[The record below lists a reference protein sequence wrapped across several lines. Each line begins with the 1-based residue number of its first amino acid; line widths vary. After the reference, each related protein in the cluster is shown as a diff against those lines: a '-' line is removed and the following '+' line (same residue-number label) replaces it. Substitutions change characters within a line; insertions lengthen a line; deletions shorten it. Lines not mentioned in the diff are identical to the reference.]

1 MKPTMA
7 LQPLVFA
14 LAAVMAMAAQ
24 AGGGNEGDQ
33 HGHKPPPHQITAGA
47 TATAIDAQD
56 SDGNVVNNQGTQNT
70 STIGNSL
77 NGSSGNMAA
86 NTAAGTGNQQDN
98 AAAIASDEA
107 FIFGTANGASS
118 LSTVSQVNNNNYAN
132 NYSTSNL
139 ATIMNSGNGSSGNM
153 GLNSAAGD
161 FNQQKNNMAISS
173 GTNGQSQAIAA
184 STQSSTGLVVEN
196 QGVQTFKKDTL
207 TGTFQGAGAFV
218 ATGVAK
224 TKADDDH
231 GSHGGYGDNNR
242 GGKGKGDSTSTFVAV
257 GAFEL
262 GGVTTQQVLTPTGWT
277 APVTN
282 NASVWFSG
290 NGSSGNIGVN
300 SVAGYGNQQ
309 ANSLSVSSV
318 SH

>member
-7 LQPLVFA
+7 LKPLVFA

-24 AGGGNEGDQ
+24 AGGGNQGGD
-33 HGHKPPPHQITAGA
+33 HGHYPPPPPQIVAGA
-47 TATAIDAQD
+47 SASAIDAQNSD
-56 SDGNVVNNQGTQNT
+56 SNVVNNQATQNNAT
-70 STIGNSL
+70 MSNSL
-77 NGSSGNMAA
+77 NGSSGNMGA
-86 NTAAGTGNQQDN
+86 NVAAGDGNQQDN

-118 LSTVSQVNNNNYAN
+118 LSSVNQVNNNNYVSN
-132 NYSTSNL
+132 NSTVNTASI
-139 ATIMNSGNGSSGNM
+139 AGSGNGSSGNI
-153 GLNSAAGD
+153 GLNSTSGD

-173 GTNGQSQAIAA
+173 GTNGQSQAISA

-207 TGTFQGAGAFV
+207 TGTFEGAGSFV
-218 ATGVAK
+218 ATGIAK
-224 TKADDDH
+224 TKTDSDH
-231 GSHGGYGDNNR
+231 GSHGGYGNNNR
-242 GGKGKGDSTSTFVAV
+242 GGSGDSTSGFVAV
-257 GAFEL
+257 GAFDL

-282 NASVWFSG
+282 SAYIYNSL
-290 NGSSGNIGVN
+290 NGSSGNMGANSSAGV
-300 SVAGYGNQQ
+300 GNQQ
-309 ANSLSVSSV
+309 ANSLSISSV